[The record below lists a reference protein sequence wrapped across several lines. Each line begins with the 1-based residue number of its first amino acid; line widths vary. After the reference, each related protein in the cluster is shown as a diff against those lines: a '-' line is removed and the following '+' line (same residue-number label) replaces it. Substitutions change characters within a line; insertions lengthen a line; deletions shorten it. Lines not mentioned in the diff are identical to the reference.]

1 MSADLTAAIH
11 QTPDDR
17 AVWDTWFREIYP
29 QVLYLAA
36 RRASGDMEL
45 AEEATQGAI
54 ERFLRYRAYERVD
67 SDRSA
72 IAYLVRT
79 AVRLMIDE
87 RRRRERES
95 PAPEEVLVD
104 RGPHTVIDEKAYD
117 LKSLLSYVSKDE
129 RLVLELVLAGYS
141 VREISEAL
149 KIGYSTRRNAHPPCQ
164 GPIEGESAGDVN
176 ESRPDRFSVVGA
188 KTLK

>member
-11 QTPDDR
+11 RTPDDK
-17 AVWDTWFREIYP
+17 AVWDAWFREIYP
-29 QVLYLAA
+29 RVLYLAA
-36 RRASGDMEL
+36 RRAFGDIEL

-72 IAYLVRT
+72 IAYLART
-79 AVRLMIDE
+79 AARLMIDE

-95 PAPEEVLVD
+95 PVPVEVLVD
-104 RGPHTVIDEKAYD
+104 LGPHATIDEKAHD
-117 LKSLLSYVSKDE
+117 LKSLLRYVSEDE
-129 RLVLELVLAGYS
+129 RQVLGLVLEGYS

-149 KIGYSTRRNAHPPCQ
+149 KIGYST
-164 GPIEGESAGDVN
+164 
-176 ESRPDRFSVVGA
+176 VGMRIHRA
-188 KTLK
+188 KARLKERVRKM